1 MTSPFDDGPARFA
14 RISSLVEEEPPAPG
28 DPSGRAGA
36 LGRLC
41 TVLVREVTAAGAGLT
56 VLVENAPSLLLATSG
71 RHAEQLEELQLMLGE
86 GPCVDAVAAR
96 RPVFETDLEGR
107 GFTRWPAYAPA
118 ARALDIGAVF
128 AFPLQ
133 VGGACAGVLDV
144 YRTRP
149 GSLSTSHVL
158 QALTCADVALSILL
172 DDQQDATDRRPW
184 EDLDGSMTP
193 AELYQ
198 AQGMVMVQLGIS
210 LGEAMVRIRAHAYAQ
225 DQRLGEVARAIT
237 GGGLTLARDDNGD
250 ATSPVS

>member
-1 MTSPFDDGPARFA
+1 MDDGPSRFL
-14 RISSLVEEEPPAPG
+14 RVSSLVEQEPPAQG
-28 DPSGRAGA
+28 DPGGRAGA

-41 TVLVREVTAAGAGLT
+41 TVLVREVAAVAAGMT
-56 VLVENAPSLLLATSG
+56 VLVDNAPSLVVATSG
-71 RHAEQLEELQLMLGE
+71 RDAEQLEELQLVLGE
-86 GPCVDAVAAR
+86 GPCVDAVTAR
-96 RPVFETDLEGR
+96 RPVFETDLGGP
-107 GFTRWPAYAPA
+107 GFTRWPAYAPSA
-118 ARALDIGAVF
+118 QALDIGAVF

-133 VGGACAGVLDV
+133 VGGACAGVLDL

-158 QALTCADVALSILL
+158 EALTFADVALSILL
-172 DDQQDATDRRPW
+172 DDQQDATERRPW

-225 DQRLGEVARAIT
+225 NQRLGEVARAIT
-237 GGGLTLARDDNGD
+237 GGSLTLARDDNGD
-250 ATSPVS
+250 GTSPVS